1 MLQFHIGETLSDQF
15 FNAATGY
22 RAQFRQDWQV
32 GNSYN
37 RAIIEALR
45 EKAASMLSSKVST
58 RLMTPKFED
67 CSPLALPRESILASL
82 DSSLSKV
89 WFCGR
94 LMDGEGRV
102 VQLASGVIGPRLCL
116 NDQTTWAAITQ
127 NDVDAWLDVKGAF
140 IGRNGIYQP
149 KDPIARAK
157 RLQASGE
164 A

>member
-1 MLQFHIGETLSDQF
+1 MKKAKNRGLSPIV
-15 FNAATGY
+15 T
-22 RAQFRQDWQV
+22 
-32 GNSYN
+32 
-37 RAIIEALR
+37 
-45 EKAASMLSSKVST
+45 
-58 RLMTPKFED
+58 TPKFED
-67 CSPLALPRESILASL
+67 CGPLAVPRESILASL

-94 LMDGEGRV
+94 QMDGEGRV
-102 VQLASGVIGPRLCL
+102 VQLAPGVIGPRLCL
-116 NDQTTWAAITQ
+116 NDQTTWASIAR
-127 NDVDAWLDVKGAF
+127 NDPDAWLDVKGAF